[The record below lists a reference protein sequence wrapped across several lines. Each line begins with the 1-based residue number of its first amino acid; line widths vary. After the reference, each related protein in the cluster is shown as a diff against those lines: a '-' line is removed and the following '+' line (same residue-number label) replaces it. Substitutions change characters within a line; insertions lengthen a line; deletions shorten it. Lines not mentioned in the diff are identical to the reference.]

1 MTLEQIGLI
10 LLLIALLAVF
20 ALDRWRIELVALCGL
35 ATGVAAGFVP
45 PAEAFSGF
53 ANPAVVTVVEIL
65 LIVRAL
71 ARTRLLDTAARWID
85 ARMPGDTGLLVA
97 LCGLGAGLSVFM
109 NNIGAFALML
119 PVALEVA
126 RARGRDPRMLLM
138 PLSFATL
145 LGGLCSAIG
154 TPANL
159 VVSAAL
165 ASERGQG
172 FGFFDFAP
180 VGVTVALAGLAV
192 ILWRVP
198 RGLTAEGGAAADS
211 APRRVVSEVLLAG
224 GDSAP
229 ASPEAVSVALDGQV
243 HGVLRAGRRL
253 FPLRADTALAPGDML
268 LVEATLERL
277 EQGLGAGWL
286 RLPGPGAPAGAP
298 GPEGWA
304 EAVVMPQSLLV
315 GSRIAT
321 LESFA
326 ERDIAI
332 EALAV
337 ETPRIEGRLADIRL
351 GIGDVLFLRG
361 HPGAIRDA
369 LEEAGALQV
378 SPLPRARPRSP
389 ARLPVPVFAAGILA
403 AGLGLVPIPVALG
416 AVVLVLCLARALDLR
431 AALAELNWPILILLA
446 AMIPLGEAVA
456 RGGAARELAGM
467 IGTALPGAGALPLTA
482 ALLGIAILVTPFVNN
497 SATAVVLA
505 PIALEL
511 SRIANVPPE
520 PLLIAV
526 SLGASLD
533 FVTPF
538 GHHNNTL
545 AFGIAHYR
553 FADFARAGWPVTL
566 VCFGMALAAIRIFWI

>member
-1 MTLEQIGLI
+1 MTFEQIGLL

-20 ALDRWRIELVALCGL
+20 ALDRWRIEIVALCGL
-35 ATGVAAGFVP
+35 AVAVAAGFVAP
-45 PAEAFSGF
+45 GEVFSGF
-53 ANPAVVTVVEIL
+53 SNPAVVTVIEIL

-71 ARTRLLDTAARWID
+71 ARTRLLDSAARWID
-85 ARMPGDTGLLVA
+85 ARMPGDTGLLAA

-126 RARGRDPRMLLM
+126 QARGRDPRLLLM

-165 ASERGQG
+165 ASERGRG

-180 VGVTVALAGLAV
+180 VGLCVALAGLAV
-192 ILWRVP
+192 ILWRRPRVP
-198 RGLTAEGGAAADS
+198 DTEQGGGTEAT
-211 APRRVVSEVLLAG
+211 PRQVVSELRFAPTEAG
-224 GDSAP
+224 P
-229 ASPEAVSVALDGQV
+229 ATVAQAGAALSGQV
-243 HGVLRAGRRL
+243 HAVLRADRRL
-253 FPLRADTALAPGDML
+253 FPLRGDTPLLAGDLLLADAA
-268 LVEATLERL
+268 LERL
-277 EQGLGAGWL
+277 EQGLAAGWL

-298 GPEGWA
+298 GPDGWA

-315 GSRIAT
+315 GARIAT

-361 HPGAIRDA
+361 RPGAIRDA

-378 SPLPRARPRSP
+378 SPLPRAQPRSH
-389 ARLPVPVFAAGILA
+389 ARLPVPVFAAGIVVSA
-403 AGLGLVPIPVALG
+403 LGLLPVPVALG

-431 AALAELNWPILILLA
+431 AALAEINWPILILLA

-456 RGGAARELAGM
+456 ANGAARELAGM

-482 ALLGIAILVTPFVNN
+482 ALLGLAILVTPFVNN
-497 SATAVVLA
+497 SATAVVFA

-511 SRIANVPPE
+511 SRIAHVPPE

-566 VCFGMALAAIRIFWI
+566 VGFVVALAAIRIFWI